1 MANEITTPKGAHIKF
16 QYEPI
21 AEHLKAGFVSDHL
34 NAFEN
39 GKKVGYL
46 KIDRIDEE
54 LFKKECPDIWAYQQE
69 YEGKHMFSDASQP
82 ISKKPFDE
90 LVRALRSG
98 FMAYHITYWAKELKW
113 KESDIKTLNDIAQQ
127 YDTPTSQWLEYD
139 DLVRKF
145 FIEWINTSDGKTA
158 NKRRKEKIQH
168 STKPF
173 VAYISVE
180 ENRHQGLDANNQ
192 GRGIGM
198 ALYLEGAKWIKD
210 RGLAKGLYAS
220 SIQSA
225 HAKAIWDKLEKQGLV
240 VKDGKRKYLKG

>member
-1 MANEITTPKGAHIKF
+1 MTDELITPKGARLKF
-16 QYEPI
+16 QYEPA
-21 AEHLKAGFVSDHL
+21 AEKLKAGYVSDHL

-54 LFKKECPDIWAYQQE
+54 MFKEECPDIWAYQQE
-69 YEGKHMFSDASQP
+69 YEGKHLFNDTAQP

-98 FMAYHITYWAKELKW
+98 FMSYYITYWAKELKW
-113 KESDIKTLNDIAQQ
+113 KESDTKILNDIAQQ
-127 YDTPTSQWLEYD
+127 YNTPASQWKEYEE
-139 DLVRKF
+139 LVHKF
-145 FIEWINTSDGKTA
+145 FIEWINTSDGKLT
-158 NKRRKEKIQH
+158 NKRRKDKIQH
-168 STKPF
+168 GIKPY
-173 VAYISVE
+173 VAYVNVK
-180 ENRHQGLDANNQ
+180 ENRHQGLDSDNL

-220 SIQSA
+220 SIQSDQ
-225 HAKAIWDKLEKQGLV
+225 AKIIWDKLEKQGLV